1 MTVTIVTL
9 VTLIL
14 IWPTETLAYIGPG
27 MGVGAIATVL
37 GFVGAIFLGLF
48 AFLYYPIKRMIKK
61 NKKGQDQTTKDET
74 KKAEEDSMG
83 P

>member
-1 MTVTIVTL
+1 MTATIVIL

-14 IWPTETLAYIGPG
+14 IWPVETLAYIGPG
-27 MGVGAIATVL
+27 MGVGAIVTVL
-37 GFVGAIFLGLF
+37 GFVGAILLGLF
-48 AFLYYPIKRMIKK
+48 AFLYYPIKRMIKR
-61 NKKGQDQTTKDET
+61 KKKEQDQTTKDET